1 MKAQHQ
7 KFAELHATGI
17 DAGTAYATAYNVPYN
32 RSAISSGK
40 RLATASHI
48 RAKITELR
56 ERAAQQSEAECVLTL
71 IEKRKFLARVLRTPV
86 TALDPEN
93 KSTHDLIKKVSRK
106 MLGTGENAEEI
117 IEVEGYDKIKAITE
131 DTALAGDGAE
141 SEGLR
146 ALDKLLSNIPRE
158 GMITP
163 TDEL

>member
-1 MKAQHQ
+1 MI
-7 KFAELHATGI
+7 GI
-17 DAGTAYATAYNVPYN
+17 
-32 RSAISSGK
+32 
-40 RLATASHI
+40 
-48 RAKITELR
+48 
-56 ERAAQQSEAECVLTL
+56 
-71 IEKRKFLARVLRTPV
+71 
-86 TALDPEN
+86 
-93 KSTHDLIKKVSRK
+93 
-106 MLGTGENAEEI
+106 GENAEVI